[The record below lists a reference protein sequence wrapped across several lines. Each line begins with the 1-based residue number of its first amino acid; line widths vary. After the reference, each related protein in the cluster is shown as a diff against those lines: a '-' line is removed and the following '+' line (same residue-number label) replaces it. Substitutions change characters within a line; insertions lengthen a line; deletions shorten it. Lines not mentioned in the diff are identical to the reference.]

1 MRKRSLMFHLPVNT
15 DMKQS
20 VVRFESIVPSRRNW
34 PNRSSILARWDR
46 FDAFAT
52 RPTCV
57 RKSRSSTADV
67 VPVFV
72 VQGNDR
78 SSGRVL
84 PASGSHRPANRQVR
98 ASGTYDFVITKD
110 YCRNNTPP
118 KALAVLFVID
128 VSYNNVKSGLPM
140 FMPTSCSDKRQLRVP
155 NLSLK
160 TCNQLA
166 DLFRSCDLDTTNLL
180 FAKPGLFKLLENN
193 PKAIKDSLITRTAQ
207 ILACYRKNCASSTS
221 ADQLVLPNC
230 MKLLP
235 LYISCLL
242 RTTSFRGCKDLTLDD
257 RSYVIYFLT
266 SVRYFYPRLTPVQD
280 ANAGASNVA
289 AAIRCTADKMMKKN

>member
-118 KALAVLFVID
+118 KALAMLFVID
-128 VSYNNVKSGLPM
+128 VSYNNVKSGLV
-140 FMPTSCSDKRQLRVP
+140 QL
-155 NLSLK
+155 L
-160 TCNQLA
+160 C
-166 DLFRSCDLDTTNLL
+166 RS
-180 FAKPGLFKLLENN
+180 
-193 PKAIKDSLITRTAQ
+193 
-207 ILACYRKNCASSTS
+207 
-221 ADQLVLPNC
+221 
-230 MKLLP
+230 
-235 LYISCLL
+235 
-242 RTTSFRGCKDLTLDD
+242 
-257 RSYVIYFLT
+257 
-266 SVRYFYPRLTPVQD
+266 
-280 ANAGASNVA
+280 
-289 AAIRCTADKMMKKN
+289 

>member
-78 SSGRVL
+78 SSDRVL

-118 KALAVLFVID
+118 KALAMLFVID
-128 VSYNNVKSGLPM
+128 VSYNNVKSGLV
-140 FMPTSCSDKRQLRVP
+140 QL
-155 NLSLK
+155 LLK

-193 PKAIKDSLITRTAQ
+193 PKAIKDILITRTAQ

-221 ADQLVLPNC
+221 TDQLVLPNC

-266 SVRYFYPRLTPVQD
+266 SLRYFYPRLTPVQD
-280 ANAGASNVA
+280 ANVGASNVP

>member
-20 VVRFESIVPSRRNW
+20 VVRFESIVLSKRNW

-52 RPTCV
+52 WPTCV

-110 YCRNNTPP
+110 YCWNNTPP
-118 KALAVLFVID
+118 KALAMLFVID

-140 FMPTSCSDKRQLRVP
+140 FMPTSCSDKRQLRVL

-180 FAKPGLFKLLENN
+180 FAKPSLFKLLEDEDG
-193 PKAIKDSLITRTAQ
+193 PDSG
-207 ILACYRKNCASSTS
+207 
-221 ADQLVLPNC
+221 
-230 MKLLP
+230 LLP
-235 LYISCLL
+235 EELCIIYVRRPARPAELHEVA
-242 RTTSFRGCKDLTLDD
+242 TTVHFVSAENDVLSGG
-257 RSYVIYFLT
+257 
-266 SVRYFYPRLTPVQD
+266 
-280 ANAGASNVA
+280 ANANVGASNVP